1 MDSANN
7 QLDKL
12 KERIPFQETVFN
24 DSIEIYEKA
33 LKRLLEDSKYIA
45 LSLRFPYLDY
55 YEIELPR
62 KYYNWQ
68 LRCCDEIYRLIGTHG
83 IISYSE
89 NGLSW
94 TRDSGSISKSLRD
107 EIEPMVGYIHNKE
120 EQNV

>member
-7 QLDKL
+7 QLQKL
-12 KERIPFQETVFN
+12 KNRIPYQETVFN
-24 DSIEIYEKA
+24 ESIETYEKA
-33 LKRLLEDSKYIA
+33 LLRLLEDSKYIA
-45 LSLRFPYLDY
+45 LSLRFPYQDY

-68 LRCCDEIYRLIGTHG
+68 LRCCEEIYRLIGTNG

-94 TRDSGSISKSLRD
+94 TRDSGSISKGLRD
-107 EIEPMVGYIHNKE
+107 EIEPMVGYISKE
-120 EQNV
+120 EENV

>member
-7 QLDKL
+7 QLQKL
-12 KERIPFQETVFN
+12 KNRIPYQENVFN
-24 DSIEIYEKA
+24 ESIETYEKA
-33 LKRLLEDSKYIA
+33 LLRLLEDSKYIA
-45 LSLRFPYLDY
+45 LSLRFPYQDY
-55 YEIELPR
+55 YEIELPK

-68 LRCCDEIYRLIGTHG
+68 LRCCEEIYRLIGTNG

-107 EIEPMVGYIHNKE
+107 EIEPMVGYISKE
-120 EQNV
+120 NENV

>member
-7 QLDKL
+7 QLQKL
-12 KERIPFQETVFN
+12 KNRIPYQENVFN
-24 DSIEIYEKA
+24 ESIETYEKA
-33 LKRLLEDSKYIA
+33 LLRLLEDSKYIA
-45 LSLRFPYLDY
+45 LSLRFPYQDY
-55 YEIELPR
+55 YEIELPK

-68 LRCCDEIYRLIGTHG
+68 LRCCEEIYRLIGTNG

-107 EIEPMVGYIHNKE
+107 EIEPMVGYISKENK
-120 EQNV
+120 NV